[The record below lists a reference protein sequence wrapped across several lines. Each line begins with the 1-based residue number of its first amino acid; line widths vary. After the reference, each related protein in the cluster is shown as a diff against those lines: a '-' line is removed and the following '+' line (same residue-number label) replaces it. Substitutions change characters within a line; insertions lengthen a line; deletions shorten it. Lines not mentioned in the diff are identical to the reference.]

1 MTGNRGNNLKPGD
14 EGECQLEKM
23 TALTWRLSN

>member
-14 EGECQLEKM
+14 EGEYQKNGCSNLRIEKQ
-23 TALTWRLSN
+23 S